1 MYTSEH
7 CLTVKQ
13 KVCTVYDLAILFLAT
28 FYRHNPM
35 HVMHAHMHQETC
47 PRILPSALLVE
58 SPKQEQLNSRTDKQM
73 EWIHTI
79 LYSMKMNELP
89 LHTAA

>member
-1 MYTSEH
+1 
-7 CLTVKQ
+7 
-13 KVCTVYDLAILFLAT
+13 
-28 FYRHNPM
+28 M